1 MTAKDLLLA
10 ALRGQR
16 PPALPAAPC
25 YLCLFLADFERTYYA
40 EQYRQRMRGR
50 TTCPIDHAEDTRLRA
65 QAIHQAYGIF
75 KARPDWIEVERG
87 ASRAWA
93 RRTRLLLEGDQLYY
107 QDTLTGQRA
116 PVLSAPLPRGEPALV
131 AGNHSHQDVWD
142 ASGSLQAEADL
153 DALVP
158 LPGPAELLARG
169 DFDLPRQV
177 AADYGDRFF
186 ISTVVGTPYSHCYER
201 LGFQG
206 LMLIQH
212 DRPQLFHR
220 LLERQLAALQHEL
233 AAWAAVGLHGIFAEE
248 IYSGADLISA
258 HAYDEFV
265 FSYNQPFFECM
276 RQLGLLPIYYMCGDA
291 MPRLERMAQLD
302 VAALAVEESKK
313 KFRIEIDEVVRRVGD
328 RMSVMGN
335 IDAVHFGLR
344 AGLDGMAAEVR
355 RQAASGARA
364 RGFVVSTGSPFPLDS
379 NPRLIDTLVTT
390 AHGCRPGLMGA

>member
-1 MTAKDLLLA
+1 MNSRDLLLA

-16 PPALPAAPC
+16 PPAMPAAPC
-25 YLCLFLADFERTYYA
+25 YLSLFLADFERAYYA
-40 EQYRQRMRGR
+40 EQYRQRMAGCSTRA
-50 TTCPIDHAEDTRLRA
+50 IDHAEDTRLRA
-65 QAIHQAYGIF
+65 RALYQAYGIF

-93 RRTRLLLEGDQLYY
+93 ERTWLLLEDDQLVY
-107 QDTLTGQRA
+107 QDTATGQRA
-116 PVLSAPLPRGEPALV
+116 PVLSAPLPRGEPALIT
-131 AGNHSHQDVWD
+131 GERSHRDVWD
-142 ASGSLQAEADL
+142 ASASLQAEADL

-158 LPGPAELLARG
+158 VPDPAELLARG

-186 ISTVVGTPYSHCYER
+186 ISTVVGTPYSQCYNR

-233 AAWAAVGLHGIFAEE
+233 AAWAAAGLHGIFAEE

-258 HAYDEFV
+258 RAYDEFV
-265 FSYNQPFFECM
+265 FGYNQPFFRRM
-276 RQLGLLPIYYMCGDA
+276 RELGLLAIYYMCGDA
-291 MPRLERMAQLD
+291 MPRLKRMAELD

-313 KFRIEIDEVVRRVGD
+313 KFRIEIDEVVRQVGD
-328 RMSVMGN
+328 RVSVMGN
-335 IDAVHFGLR
+335 IDAVRFGLR
-344 AGLDGMAAEVR
+344 AGLDEMAAEVR

-390 AHGCRPGLMGA
+390 AHACRPKPQ